1 MSLFLIVYNFQLFD
15 STFQLSELNY
25 LGFTRRKNQREFR
38 WNDLS
43 KNLEIISILNGAWRL
58 YRWDIHLVQEHLIT
72 IALKWR
78 LHWNCFWCSFL
89 GWTFPGECPE
99 SSIVPSTTFF
109 SQFTYLWLNW
119 SFLWVVIYLELTSV
133 EQSGLPVNEPG
144 WFLVDNSS

>member
-1 MSLFLIVYNFQLFD
+1 MSPVGWIFNFQFFD
-15 STFQLSELNY
+15 QLISALCVELSGVTRWKN
-25 LGFTRRKNQREFR
+25 LGEFR
-38 WNDLS
+38 WYDLS
-43 KNLEIISILNGAWRL
+43 KNLEIFFSVSNGAWRL

-119 SFLWVVIYLELTSV
+119 AFFVGYLVKPIQLNNLGYPWMNLLGSY
-133 EQSGLPVNEPG
+133 
-144 WFLVDNSS
+144 

>member
-1 MSLFLIVYNFQLFD
+1 MSLFLIVYDFQLFD

-78 LHWNCFWCSFL
+78 LHWNCFWCSFGDPL
-89 GWTFPGECPE
+89 LWTSPGECPE
-99 SSIVPSTTFF
+99 SSIVPPSTFF
-109 SQFTYLWLNW
+109 HSIPTFDWTEFFCELLFIWNWHQLNNLGYPW
-119 SFLWVVIYLELTSV
+119 M
-133 EQSGLPVNEPG
+133 N
-144 WFLVDNSS
+144 LVGSS